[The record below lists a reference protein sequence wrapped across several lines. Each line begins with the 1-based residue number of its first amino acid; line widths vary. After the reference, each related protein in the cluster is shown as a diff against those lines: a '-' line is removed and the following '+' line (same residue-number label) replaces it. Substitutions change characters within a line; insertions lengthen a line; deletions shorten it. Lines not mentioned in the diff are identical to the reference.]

1 MENAI
6 AVSLSKEKNSSS
18 RIVESQETKCMAA
31 FFATE
36 EGSTVLYEAVKKF
49 MSTSDGIMIVENA
62 IVAAVGTVMRDMAT
76 TCCVKKRVRIT
87 RKPKSCP
94 NPLFEKWLI
103 ELKEDAARKES
114 KLQYVYGKALKS
126 LQKYPLVLES
136 AKECKVL
143 QHFGDG
149 LCKIIEKKLT
159 EHISRG
165 GSLRNDLESSSS
177 ENENPPKKQS
187 RSSIPQR
194 NPNPHPKEYIPTRR
208 SGAYALLMAL
218 HKHTTVD
225 GYLKKKDLQE
235 LAQPYADVSF
245 CQTDVL
251 NAQYYSAWSSMTTLI
266 NKELVD
272 KKGNPAKYQ
281 LTESGKSLASKLEQ
295 VEAELYGTTV
305 STAVHQECAETFPA
319 KPVSPVKATSKVH
332 VKASRVRKA
341 IEQTFRPATLQGID
355 TSSTSNGILQPDDLI
370 LIEDDEFDRYAQR
383 SLFSN
388 SNRGGV
394 AANPVK
400 PAIQEEEIVVEEQP
414 VPYTDIR
421 DKVTLKAG
429 EYDIVLCVDIA
440 EVSGS
445 SGSGKNQK
453 ETAAKAFQNCGV
465 SYDVRKLSIGDYL
478 WICKPKTSSGISSDK
493 ELSLPYVVE
502 RKRMDDVVSSIKD
515 GRFKEQK
522 FRLKHSGLVRP
533 IYLIEEF
540 GSRQNLGLPEAS
552 VLQAIANTLIIE
564 KFQVQWTQ
572 KSDDSIAFLV
582 QMTKQL
588 TEIYHGKTVTSRGC
602 QEKVGSDWQT
612 SLITF
617 KELYT
622 NSTKLKPL
630 SVTQMFAKQLM
641 QLHGL
646 SGEKAEAI
654 VKVYPTPSSLMDAL
668 KHAGESASTLLSC
681 LEYGKAKRKIGLSI
695 SALLAKL
702 YTEERLR

>member
-6 AVSLSKEKNSSS
+6 AATLSKERNSTSHV
-18 RIVESQETKCMAA
+18 VESQETKCMAA

-36 EGSTVLYEAVKKF
+36 EGSAVLYEAVKKF

-62 IVAAVGTVMRDMAT
+62 IVAAVGINIEMAT
-76 TCCVKKRVRIT
+76 ACRAKKRVRIT

-103 ELKEDAARKES
+103 ELKEDAVRKDS
-114 KLQYVYGKALKS
+114 RLQYVYGKALRS

-136 AKECKVL
+136 SKECKVL
-143 QHFGDG
+143 QHFGEG

-159 EHISRG
+159 EHIASG
-165 GSLRNDLESSSS
+165 GSLGNNSDSESS
-177 ENENPPKKQS
+177 ENQNPPSKQS
-187 RSSIPQR
+187 RNFTSQR
-194 NPNPHPKEYIPTRR
+194 NSNSQSKEYIPTRR

-218 HKHTTVD
+218 HKHATVD

-245 CQTDVL
+245 CQTDVV
-251 NAQYYSAWSSMTTLI
+251 NAQYYSAWSAMTTLI

-272 KKGNPAKYQ
+272 KKGNPAKYE
-281 LTESGKSLASKLEQ
+281 LTENGRILACRLDRAESELQSSSASKAINPNY
-295 VEAELYGTTV
+295 VAK
-305 STAVHQECAETFPA
+305 SPA
-319 KPVSPVKATSKVH
+319 KPDSPVKANTKGVA
-332 VKASRVRKA
+332 KAPRVRKA
-341 IEQTFRPATLQGID
+341 NAQTTKTTTVRGID
-355 TSSTSNGILQPDDLI
+355 IPTTSAGILQPNDLI
-370 LIEDDEFDRYAQR
+370 LIDDDEFDRYAQQ
-383 SLFSN
+383 SVISN
-388 SNRGGV
+388 PSAQNV
-394 AANPVK
+394 SAK
-400 PAIQEEEIVVEEQP
+400 PIEPALPQEEIIVEEETE
-414 VPYTDIR
+414 PYTHIR
-421 DKVTLKAG
+421 DKVTLRAG

-445 SGSGKNQK
+445 SGSGNNQK
-453 ETAAKAFQNCGV
+453 GAASKSFQNCGMP
-465 SYDVRKLSIGDYL
+465 YDVRKLSIGDYL
-478 WICKPKTSSGISSDK
+478 WICKPKATSGIGSNY
-493 ELSLPYVVE
+493 ELALPYVVE

-540 GSRQNLGLPEAS
+540 GNRQNLGMPETS

-572 KSDDSIAFLV
+572 KSDESVSFLV

-588 TEIYHGKTVTSRGC
+588 IEMYRGKTVTSRGC
-602 QEKVGSDWQT
+602 QEKVGRDWQT
-612 SLITF
+612 SLVTF

-622 NSTKLKPL
+622 NSTKSKPL

-641 QLHGL
+641 QLHSL

-654 VKVYPTPSSLMDAL
+654 VKKYPAPSLLMDAL
-668 KHAGESASTLLSC
+668 KSAGTSASTLLAS
-681 LEYGKAKRKIGLSI
+681 LEYGKAKRKIGLSL
-695 SALLAKL
+695 SAQLAKL
-702 YTEERLR
+702 YTEERLD

>member
-1 MENAI
+1 M
-6 AVSLSKEKNSSS
+6 
-18 RIVESQETKCMAA
+18 T
-31 FFATE
+31 
-36 EGSTVLYEAVKKF
+36 
-49 MSTSDGIMIVENA
+49 
-62 IVAAVGTVMRDMAT
+62 T
-76 TCCVKKRVRIT
+76 TCRVKKRVRIT

-103 ELKEDAARKES
+103 ELKEDAARKDS

-159 EHISRG
+159 EHISHG
-165 GSLRNDLESSSS
+165 GSLKNNSESDSS
-177 ENENPPKKQS
+177 EDENPPSKQS
-187 RSSIPQR
+187 RPSISQR
-194 NPNPHPKEYIPTRR
+194 NPNTQPKEYIPTRR

-218 HKHTTVD
+218 HKHATVD

-245 CQTDVL
+245 CQTDVV

-281 LTESGKSLASKLEQ
+281 LTESGKSLASRLDQ
-295 VEAELYGTTV
+295 AEADLYCSSA
-305 STAVHQECAETFPA
+305 STAFHRECGEKFPA
-319 KPVSPVKATSKVH
+319 KQVTPVKAASKGD
-332 VKASRVRKA
+332 VKAPRVRKA
-341 IEQTFRPATLQGID
+341 IAQTARPTTLRGID
-355 TSSTSNGILQPDDLI
+355 TPSTSNGILQPDDLI
-370 LIEDDEFDRYAQR
+370 VIDDDEFDRYAQQR
-383 SLFSN
+383 LFSN
-388 SNRGGV
+388 SNKRDV
-394 AANPVK
+394 AANPVE

-414 VPYTDIR
+414 VPYTHIH

-453 ETAAKAFQNCGV
+453 ETASKSFQNCGV
-465 SYDVRKLSIGDYL
+465 PYDVRKLSIGDYL
-478 WICKPKTSSGISSDK
+478 WICKPKTSSGISSDQ
-493 ELSLPYVVE
+493 ELALPYVVE

-540 GSRQNLGLPEAS
+540 GNRQNLGMPEAS

-572 KSDDSIAFLV
+572 KSDDSVAFLV

-602 QEKVGSDWQT
+602 QD
-612 SLITF
+612 
-617 KELYT
+617 
-622 NSTKLKPL
+622 KPL

-668 KHAGESASTLLSC
+668 KSAGASASTLLSC

-702 YTEERLR
+702 YTEEHLR